1 MRAVNFLPLVFS
13 LLFGACGGGGGD
25 GPAPDKTSPGGQ
37 AGTAPAITLQPASQ
51 SVPEG
56 STASFSV
63 GATGTALT
71 YQWRRN
77 GAPIEGATA
86 SSYALPTVGLDDRGS
101 TFSVVVSNAAGS
113 VTSSAATLTVS
124 GLRVLA
130 GSASAYGYADGTGGE
145 ARFQEPFGVAV
156 DASGNVFTAD
166 FFNHAIR
173 QVAPDG
179 KVTTLAGEAG
189 VAGQVDG
196 SGAAARFGYPTGV
209 AVDANGN
216 LYVADSAY
224 RLIRRITPDGSVKT
238 LMQLPKGTSKD
249 GYTSGPFQPSGI
261 AVDPGGYLYVTNGI
275 GTRRIAPDLRY
286 AMLEGD
292 DTLDNVETSVL
303 PTVRGVTLDA
313 AGNLYLNSLE
323 KSIRRLNAAGNI
335 TLPGTDGI
343 QGYLA
348 SDSAGN
354 IFIADSVNF
363 VIRKIS
369 PSGVVTTVAG
379 DGTRGT
385 AFGTGLSAS
394 LPALRGIAVGTD
406 GVLYVASG
414 HAIIKVYAP

>member
-1 MRAVNFLPLVFS
+1 MRAVNFLPLLFS
-13 LLFGACGGGGGD
+13 LLLGACGGGGGD
-25 GPAPDKTSPGGQ
+25 GAAPDKTSPGGQ
-37 AGTAPAITLQPASQ
+37 AGTAPAITVQPTSQ

-56 STASFSV
+56 SAASFSV

-77 GAPIEGATA
+77 GSPIEGATA
-86 SSYALPTVGLDDRGS
+86 SSYALPAAGLGDRGS
-101 TFSVVVSNAAGS
+101 NFSVVVSNAAGS

-124 GLRVLA
+124 GLRLLA
-130 GSASAYGYADGTGGE
+130 GSAAAYGYADGIGAD
-145 ARFQEPFGVAV
+145 ARFHEPFGVAV

-173 QVAPDG
+173 QVSPDG
-179 KVTTLAGEAG
+179 KVSTLAGEAG
-189 VAGQVDG
+189 AAGQVDG
-196 SGAAARFGYPTGV
+196 SGTAARFGYPTGV
-209 AVDANGN
+209 ALDAGGN

-224 RLIRRITPDGSVKT
+224 RLIRRITGDGSVKT
-238 LMQLPKGTSKD
+238 LIQLPKGTSKD
-249 GYTSGPFQPSGI
+249 GYTTGPFQPSGI
-261 AVDPGGYLYVTNGI
+261 AVDTGGYLYVTNGI

-286 AMLEGD
+286 SMLEGD

-303 PTVRGVTLDA
+303 PTVRGITLDA
-313 AGNLYLNSLE
+313 TGNLYLNSLE
-323 KSIRRLNAAGNI
+323 RSIRRLNASGNL

-348 SDSAGN
+348 ADSAGN
-354 IFIADSVNF
+354 VYVADSTNF
-363 VIRKIS
+363 LIRKIS
-369 PSGVVTTVAG
+369 PSGALTTVAG

-385 AFGTGLSAS
+385 AFGTGLYAA
-394 LPALRGIAVGTD
+394 LPALRGIAVGAD